1 MESSFRAQSCHLVGL
16 QHCTWNHVML
26 LWSPELLRCFGV
38 IRSGSGSQPQY
49 VRSSC
54 VGLRRRLGAPFQTH
68 FPIASD
74 DSASERQLVYRREL
88 AAANTPLANF
98 RSLAPRD
105 DRLDPFDYFNHYR
118 GGYDIK
124 SKHYWGSVAFTGIP
138 GYAIAAAWLVLGLL
152 DLLAL
157 RCCCCRCLWGWMS
170 SKASKWLRSRAHY
183 CAPRTILSLLSTI
196 SVAGCVVLFVACQ
209 KFTSQASNVEDVLV
223 KAALDAT
230 NDIHSITGTLHEVK
244 HSVLH
249 YDRQLYQTL
258 NSTATK
264 LDSIAVAVNEKTFV
278 TKKIYQKVL
287 TIVEVVLLVVASLD
301 LLLILLGFV
310 FKENESPRC
319 PKRLRYRRLTND
331 LEKFDDLR
339 GTASTFLKWRCFFHI
354 IVVTWTLT
362 ALTWIMFG
370 FFLTVHYIAD
380 DTCLAFKEYLQHPQD
395 TTIDDLLPCANLASS
410 DVQFLQMR
418 KAMKY
423 VIGETT
429 DQFLFYTNGSTDL
442 TGVCDPIGPA
452 PKFEFTDV
460 CANDTLPLVKPF
472 VCNGNQIE
480 CLEDYPFFVNQST
493 YDAIS
498 ALTRA
503 LQSILDAFPL
513 MEGLTNCSLVL
524 NPIKTVVN
532 VRCDPAKI
540 AINRVWIAFAVVSST
555 LVLLI
560 ISWCLANH
568 QNSEQRHLNSVA
580 PHQSPPPPPSRSS
593 VQR

>member
-1 MESSFRAQSCHLVGL
+1 M
-16 QHCTWNHVML
+16 
-26 LWSPELLRCFGV
+26 
-38 IRSGSGSQPQY
+38 
-49 VRSSC
+49 
-54 VGLRRRLGAPFQTH
+54 
-68 FPIASD
+68 
-74 DSASERQLVYRREL
+74 
-88 AAANTPLANF
+88 
-98 RSLAPRD
+98 
-105 DRLDPFDYFNHYR
+105 
-118 GGYDIK
+118 
-124 SKHYWGSVAFTGIP
+124 
-138 GYAIAAAWLVLGLL
+138 
-152 DLLAL
+152 
-157 RCCCCRCLWGWMS
+157 
-170 SKASKWLRSRAHY
+170 
-183 CAPRTILSLLSTI
+183 
-196 SVAGCVVLFVACQ
+196 
-209 KFTSQASNVEDVLV
+209 EDVLV

-301 LLLILLGFV
+301 LLLILLGF
-310 FKENESPRC
+310 
-319 PKRLRYRRLTND
+319 
-331 LEKFDDLR
+331 
-339 GTASTFLKWRCFFHI
+339 ASTFLKWRCFFHI

-460 CANDTLPLVKPF
+460 CANDTLPVGELSNLVKPF

>member
-1 MESSFRAQSCHLVGL
+1 MSLKG
-16 QHCTWNHVML
+16 ML
-26 LWSPELLRCFGV
+26 LVCLLYL
-38 IRSGSGSQPQY
+38 GSQPQY

-301 LLLILLGFV
+301 LLLILLGF
-310 FKENESPRC
+310 
-319 PKRLRYRRLTND
+319 
-331 LEKFDDLR
+331 
-339 GTASTFLKWRCFFHI
+339 ASTFLKWRCFFHI

-423 VIGETT
+423 
-429 DQFLFYTNGSTDL
+429 
-442 TGVCDPIGPA
+442 
-452 PKFEFTDV
+452 
-460 CANDTLPLVKPF
+460 
-472 VCNGNQIE
+472 